1 MPEPRRFI
9 RLPLYPWQRERF
21 WHEAEESRVSRLT
34 APAHP
39 LLGVAQGGPRPA
51 WEARLDLRLA
61 PYLADH
67 RVQHAAIMPA
77 TAYLE
82 LAFAAGREAFGS
94 HRLRAPGCQARQS
107 LLPRARQAPAAADHL
122 RPGYGDGPGP
132 YASPARR
139 PRMDGPPDRGP
150 ASPPGRGRRSRVLA
164 RRDP

>member
-1 MPEPRRFI
+1 M
-9 RLPLYPWQRERF
+9 
-21 WHEAEESRVSRLT
+21 SRGCRGLT

-77 TAYLE
+77 AAYLE
-82 LAFAAGREAFGS
+82 LAFAAGREAFGTIGCELRDVKLANPCFLAPDKPL
-94 HRLRAPGCQARQS
+94 RLQTTFDPDPGTR
-107 LLPRARQAPAAADHL
+107 PR
-122 RPGYGDGPGP
+122 P
-132 YASPARR
+132 YASGARR

-150 ASPPGRGRRSRVLA
+150 ASPPGRGRRGRVLT
-164 RRDP
+164 RRDPSIAALASSPGSSATTT